1 MSGHSPTPLAT
12 LEHCFR
18 LLCSEPGALTI
29 EGRLLGQKD
38 LSRPVP
44 LDELRARL
52 HELDPHARLT
62 ILTIL
67 LQRARAGSPS
77 WQVGLAGVL
86 LPGLRHL
93 AAIQAAGCE
102 TAAGQAQALI
112 WFRAALALAR
122 PESDR
127 RILWLLDSTC
137 AACDPTKSH
146 LVAGISEPLRIGEHR
161 RSCSAS
167 CPQFSQLRTQPPVSR
182 LRS

>member
-52 HELDPHARLT
+52 HELDPNARLT
-62 ILTIL
+62 VLTIL
-67 LQRARAGSPS
+67 LQRARAGSPA

-93 AAIQAAGCE
+93 TAIQATGRE
-102 TAAGQAQALI
+102 TAAGQAHALI
-112 WFRAALALAR
+112 WFRATLALAR

-127 RILWLLDSTC
+127 RILWLLDLCSER
-137 AACDPTKSH
+137 PNQISSGRGH
-146 LVAGISEPLRIGEHR
+146 LGSFRIAEHR
-161 RSCSAS
+161 RTCSAS
-167 CPQFSQLRTQPPVSR
+167 CPQFSEQRTQPPAGR